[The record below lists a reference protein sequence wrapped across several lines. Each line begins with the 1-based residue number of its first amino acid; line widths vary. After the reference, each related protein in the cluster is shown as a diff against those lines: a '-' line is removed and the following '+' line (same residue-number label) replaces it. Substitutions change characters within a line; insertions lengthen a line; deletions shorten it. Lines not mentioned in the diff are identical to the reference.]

1 VYARKEGIMARR
13 MEPKQSAKHVNRF
26 ISRLRQSL
34 PEIRERYGVRALG
47 IFGSYVRGEQ
57 RKRSD
62 LDILVEFNNGS
73 LTLFQFV
80 ELRDFLS
87 DLLGVKVDL
96 VEKRAL
102 KPVIG
107 KHILEEVV
115 FV

>member
-1 VYARKEGIMARR
+1 M
-13 MEPKQSAKHVNRF
+13 PQ
-26 ISRLRQSL
+26 L
-34 PEIRERYGVRALG
+34 RERYGVQSLG
-47 IFGSYVRGEQ
+47 IFGSYLRGEQ

-80 ELRDFLS
+80 ELRNFLS

-102 KPVIG
+102 KPAIG